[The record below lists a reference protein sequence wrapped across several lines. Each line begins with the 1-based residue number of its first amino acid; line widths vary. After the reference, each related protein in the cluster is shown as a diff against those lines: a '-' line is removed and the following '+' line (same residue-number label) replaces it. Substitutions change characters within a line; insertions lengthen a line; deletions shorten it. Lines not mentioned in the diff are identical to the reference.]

1 MNKQV
6 AKNIVICMEGAL
18 DDIEQFCDD
27 LDLECFTD
35 LEVDFTTDLREKL
48 ELMWS
53 DISYIKDELEED

>member
-6 AKNIVICMEGAL
+6 ARNIVILMEGAL
-18 DDIEQFCDD
+18 DDIEEYCDQ
-27 LDLECFTD
+27 LEECSND
-35 LEVDFTTDLREKL
+35 YEVDFTTDLREKL

>member
-6 AKNIVICMEGAL
+6 ARNIVILIQGAL
-18 DDIEQFCDD
+18 DDIEQYCDD

-35 LEVDFTTDLREKL
+35 SEFDFTTDLREKL

-53 DISYIKDELEED
+53 DISYIKDELED

>member
-6 AKNIVICMEGAL
+6 ARNIVILMEGAL
-18 DDIEQFCDD
+18 DDIEEYCDQ
-27 LDLECFTD
+27 LEECSSD
-35 LEVDFTTDLREKL
+35 YEVDFTTDLRKKL